1 MTSQVTRGSESWQCR
16 NCGAALAPDA
26 TSCHYC
32 ASPVGTVRCEQCFQ
46 VGRAGAE
53 FCTRCGR
60 RMLAL
65 TDSAATNRPCPA
77 CRRPLVSGRAGDVP
91 LASCETCGSVWLDR
105 EVFARVCRERETQ
118 AAMLVGPWMQPR
130 QAGTSDQPAGHRYRP
145 CPVCRNLMN
154 RSNFA
159 KYSGLILD
167 TCRDHGTF
175 FDPREL
181 PALVHFIQ
189 GGGMDRMRERERE
202 ALKEE
207 ERRLSALR
215 RISPSSA
222 SKGTADF
229 AFRESTL
236 DALLRELFNR

>member
-1 MTSQVTRGSESWQCR
+1 MTSQVKPGAESWQCR

-46 VGRAGAE
+46 VGRTGAA

-60 RMLAL
+60 PMRAL
-65 TDSAATNRPCPA
+65 TESTATNKPCPA
-77 CRRPLVSGRAGDVP
+77 CRRPLVSGCAGEVK
-91 LASCETCGSVWLDR
+91 LASCETCGGVWLDR
-105 EVFARVCRERETQ
+105 DVFARVCRERETQ
-118 AAMLVGPWMQPR
+118 AAMLVGPWMQSR
-130 QAGTSDQPAGHRYRP
+130 EAGTTDQCASRRYRP
-145 CPVCRNLMN
+145 CPVCGNLMN

-159 KYSGLILD
+159 RYSGLILD

-181 PALVHFIQ
+181 PALIQFIQ
-189 GGGMDRMRERERE
+189 GGGMDRVRERERE

-215 RISPSSA
+215 RVSPTSA
-222 SKGTADF
+222 TKGLDDF
-229 AFRESTL
+229 VFRESTL
-236 DALLRELFNR
+236 DTLLRELFNR